1 MANPTFK
8 VELLSRST
16 SAFFNFF
23 IIGESL
29 IGGADVLAPAS
40 DVWADI
46 SDDVMSATIS
56 RGRSRDIDNFTAGTC
71 TVRVKNHGR
80 RFDPTNVASDLFGS
94 IEPMRQLRVT
104 ATLGGVDYPLYRG
117 FVQAWDI
124 GYQPGDWSEVDIVC
138 ADAFSVLA
146 NQDMDSVVAAH
157 DGDLPGVRMGRV
169 LDAVEVAFPAGLRS
183 LDAGLTVLGVTT
195 FGENAL
201 GYLQRVA
208 QSEPGDLF
216 VTTAGALRFV
226 ERNGRDSTVR
236 ATFSDD
242 GSDTAYVS
250 IGQQFGVDMLHNR
263 VRVSG
268 VTGTVQTSSDT
279 VSQATYQVRTL
290 DRTGL
295 LMQADAIASSQASFL
310 LGRFAKPE
318 FRFSEVTANVVS
330 LSDARAAELL
340 GLELAD
346 RVNVELTPPG
356 GGSQIVQA
364 AFIDRLSWGVSS
376 GGKVVS
382 LSASVSA
389 GTSAVGFIIGDPQLG
404 IIGTSLIAF

>member
-1 MANPTFK
+1 MADPTFR
-8 VELLSRST
+8 VELLSQST

-29 IGGADVLAPAS
+29 IGGTDTIPPAA
-40 DVWADI
+40 DVWADV
-46 SDDVMSATIS
+46 SEDVRSVVIS

-71 TVRVKNHGR
+71 TVRVDNHTR
-80 RFDPTNVASDLFGS
+80 RFDPTNTESDLYGN

-104 ATLGGVDYPLYRG
+104 ATLGGTDYPLYRG
-117 FVQAWDI
+117 FVQSWDI
-124 GYQPGDWSEVDIVC
+124 GITSGFWSEVDIVC

-146 NQDMDSVVAAH
+146 NQNMDAVAEAH
-157 DGDLPGVRMGRV
+157 DGDLPGVRIGRV
-169 LDAVEVAFPAGLRS
+169 LDAAEVAFPAGLRDI
-183 LDAGLTVLGVTT
+183 DAGLTVLGDTT

-201 GYLQRVA
+201 GYLQKVG

-216 VTTAGALRFV
+216 VTTSGALRFV
-226 ERNGRDSTVR
+226 ERNGRDTTVQ

-242 GSDTAYVS
+242 GADTGYVG
-250 IGQQFGVDMLHNR
+250 IGQQFDVDLLSNR

-268 VTGTVQTSSDT
+268 VSGTVQTADDT
-279 VSQATYQVRTL
+279 NSQVTYQVRNL

-295 LMQADAIASSQASFL
+295 LMQSDVDAASQASFL
-310 LGRFAKPE
+310 LGRFARPE
-318 FRFSEVTANVVS
+318 FRFSDVSANIVG

-356 GGSQIVQA
+356 GGAQIVQA
-364 AFIDRLSWGVSS
+364 ALIDRLSWGISS
-376 GGKVVS
+376 GGRVVS

-389 GTSAVGFIIGDPQLG
+389 GQSAVGFVIGDDQLG
-404 IIGTSLIAF
+404 VIGKSLIAF